1 MPTKYHLFIICF
13 DEFTLRHR
21 HYHSLC
27 IVMLIFEQRR
37 IIVDGFVLMCFI
49 VKWFSFSLWL
59 RRYCL
64 NTTVFLFFPL
74 SSWGKNFRLISN
86 SSQQGAT
93 SKIKKKEN
101 KNAEREFL

>member
-37 IIVDGFVLMCFI
+37 IIVDDFVLMCLI
-49 VKWFSFSLWL
+49 VK
-59 RRYCL
+59 
-64 NTTVFLFFPL
+64 
-74 SSWGKNFRLISN
+74 
-86 SSQQGAT
+86 
-93 SKIKKKEN
+93 
-101 KNAEREFL
+101 